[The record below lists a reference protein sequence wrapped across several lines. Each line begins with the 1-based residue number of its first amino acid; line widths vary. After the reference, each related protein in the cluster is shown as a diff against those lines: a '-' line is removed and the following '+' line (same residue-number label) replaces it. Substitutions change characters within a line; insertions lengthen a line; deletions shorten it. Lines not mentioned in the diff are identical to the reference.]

1 MQGISYLTNSEGER
15 TAIVIDWQ
23 LAQEIEVNGMTLEDF
38 FDVLAYRERKDEP
51 KDDYMEFR
59 KTLFQKDKSAD
70 VPDSH

>member
-1 MQGISYLTNSEGER
+1 MN
-15 TAIVIDWQ
+15 
-23 LAQEIEVNGMTLEDF
+23 LEDF
-38 FDVLAYRERKDEP
+38 FDVLDYRERKDEP